1 MISHLHLGRLFVQ
14 QSRGSLLLATT
25 YLATGGSADAFL
37 LLPNSTPFKSTKY
50 LKMSHSTSSIIPPI
64 ARREED
70 RVVYAGVLPSN
81 PDELI
86 RQANDSTEKLL
97 DPAIKI
103 PDPYGWL
110 RDDERKDPEI
120 IQYLEAENEY
130 SAAVTSHLKP
140 LQDDLYREFL
150 SSIQETDYTTPR
162 PHKNYW
168 YYTRTYEG
176 KSYITYC
183 RAPKTTDGFDAKNW
197 DGSKEK
203 DVLLGEFTYLDVN
216 ELAEGKAYCNVG
228 SVSVSPSHKFVAYSV
243 DFLGDEK
250 YELHVRDLES
260 GKDVVFE
267 KVGDTCKEGEEESNL
282 LEIDDFVWGKDDD
295 TLYYVTMDDQHRPYR
310 LHQRR
315 NWQAPTPVDTL
326 LKEELDDLYWCSIS
340 KSLDDTYIFFGI
352 ATKETSEIWFL
363 ATETESAAQLK
374 CVAPRRNKVLYEVE
388 HGNGQWFIVTNV
400 DNSPNMKFMRSPAV
414 ENSAAKWTLV
424 MDSQG
429 SSIFDGS
436 ITKAFDSVTVLD
448 THLILEGR
456 EAGIPR
462 VWVYDITSKMNKRL
476 EFDEAAYDVGLGAH
490 YESDAKSIVVSYDS
504 MMSPPSSIEIDLDGD
519 YEVRTV
525 LKAKSVPGYDKEMY
539 GCDRLEV
546 TSRDGKTQIPV
557 SLVYKKETMDKA
569 KAGETVPIHLYGY
582 GSYGTSIE
590 SDWDITRLPL
600 LNRGMMYAVAHIRG
614 GGGEHT
620 YSFYLC
626 PASH

>member
-1 MISHLHLGRLFVQ
+1 M
-14 QSRGSLLLATT
+14 
-25 YLATGGSADAFL
+25 
-37 LLPNSTPFKSTKY
+37 
-50 LKMSHSTSSIIPPI
+50 
-64 ARREED
+64 
-70 RVVYAGVLPSN
+70 
-81 PDELI
+81 
-86 RQANDSTEKLL
+86 
-97 DPAIKI
+97 
-103 PDPYGWL
+103 
-110 RDDERKDPEI
+110 
-120 IQYLEAENEY
+120 
-130 SAAVTSHLKP
+130 
-140 LQDDLYREFL
+140 
-150 SSIQETDYTTPR
+150 
-162 PHKNYW
+162 
-168 YYTRTYEG
+168 
-176 KSYITYC
+176 
-183 RAPKTTDGFDAKNW
+183 
-197 DGSKEK
+197 
-203 DVLLGEFTYLDVN
+203 
-216 ELAEGKAYCNVG
+216 
-228 SVSVSPSHKFVAYSV
+228 
-243 DFLGDEK
+243 
-250 YELHVRDLES
+250 
-260 GKDVVFE
+260 
-267 KVGDTCKEGEEESNL
+267 
-282 LEIDDFVWGKDDD
+282 WGKDDD

-326 LKEELDDLYWCSIS
+326 LKEELDDLYWCSVS
-340 KSLDDTYIFFGI
+340 KSLDDTYIFFDI